1 MRILLAAYATDCIA
15 TGSFDLAHDR
25 LADRL
30 AACDVLPTTGVSVRA
45 LDDGRVVELAELT
58 LQRAELCLVV
68 AAGPRGDRARRLA
81 TVSHPMRA
89 LVGPYEIVGRLHG
102 PASTDPFGT
111 VRRRRWVAVTDA
123 LVSYRSRDR
132 LRSVAHEA
140 ILLNTDF
147 LATTEAIDDLTLE
160 TRRHRPVSMGIAVL
174 GRSTRVP
181 ALAGSARRP

>member
-1 MRILLAAYATDCIA
+1 MRIQLAAYATDCIA
-15 TGSFDLAHDR
+15 TGSFDLVHDR

-30 AACDVLPTTGVSVRA
+30 AAFDLLPTTCVSVRA

-58 LQRAELCLVV
+58 LQRAELCLVA

-81 TVSHPMRA
+81 TVSRPMRA

-123 LVSYRSRDR
+123 LVTYRSRER
-132 LRSVAHEA
+132 LRAVAHEA
-140 ILLNTDF
+140 VLLNADF
-147 LATTEAIDDLTLE
+147 VATAEEIDEMTLE
-160 TRRHRPVSMGIAVL
+160 TRRHRSVAVGLAVL
-174 GRSTRVP
+174 GRSTPLPV
-181 ALAGSARRP
+181 LAASARRP